1 MSENQTGPS
10 LPVVPLAVGGA
21 VALIGCMLIGFIL
34 ITTLSPG
41 LPRRA
46 TPTPSPTVTPLGEP
60 MFPTATQAVVETTPT
75 PTEEATAEET
85 EEPDGEETEE
95 PTGEPT
101 DAPTDAPAPT
111 RAPQPTQAPQP
122 TDTPQPT
129 EAPSS
134 ARLTNVSFSVTNPT
148 VSPDEGIIFNFSLT
162 NPNASEELP
171 LGIVGVVLF
180 DSSGNNVHFHTSWT
194 GWVMEPG
201 QTVSWSDT
209 LAIGTSGSYK
219 LQLSICYSSIEVC
232 QGSGGEWEL
241 AAQPVDIVVR

>member
-1 MSENQTGPS
+1 MSENQPGQP
-10 LPVVPLAVGGA
+10 LPFVPLAVGGA

-60 MFPTATQAVVETTPT
+60 MFPTATQAVDEPTPT
-75 PTEEATAEET
+75 PTGEVT
-85 EEPDGEETEE
+85 EEPEATEEPAEEETEE
-95 PTGEPT
+95 PTRE
-101 DAPTDAPAPT
+101 PTDAPAPT
-111 RAPQPTQAPQP
+111 SAPQPTTAPPP
-122 TDTPQPT
+122 TNTPQPT
-129 EAPSS
+129 ESPSS
-134 ARLTNVSFSVTNPT
+134 GRLSNVSFSVTNPT
-148 VSPDEGIIFNFSLT
+148 VSPNEGIIFNFSLT
-162 NPNASEELP
+162 NASPTEELP

-232 QGSGGEWEL
+232 QGSGGDWQL
-241 AAQPVDIVVR
+241 MAQPVDIVVR